1 MKTTSE
7 LGLNT
12 DKQSISK
19 KLCTNTIDAIFK
31 GYWTA
36 PEDSG
41 YQFRVH
47 RSLKNSKDLS
57 QTEVDN
63 TSETSIFNKKS
74 KSKESET
81 NYMPLGYSLY
91 GIKDELSQYLPRSLL
106 LTRTKPVKW
115 PLNIEELVIETD
127 TRPLN
132 FKDIS
137 SRKLKTFQIPR
148 DPGLND
154 EDVDFSQ
161 LQSMWYNCV
170 SQNSNYSGELK
181 KKASILVDTNDSS
194 PIYFNF
200 PHPIQL
206 QNSSLPY
213 DVLDPRSVP
222 VGSFVWWDRKIW
234 EFNMVHIAKRLSIK
248 KLKSGKEK
256 KISSRNKINET
267 EPETK
272 NQGIISKRSQK
283 KKRKVL
289 L

>member
-7 LGLNT
+7 LGLDT
-12 DKQSISK
+12 DKQNISK
-19 KLCTNTIDAIFK
+19 KLCTNTIDTIFK
-31 GYWTA
+31 CYWTT
-36 PEDSG
+36 PEDLG

-57 QTEVDN
+57 QIEVDN
-63 TSETSIFNKKS
+63 TSEASIFNEKS
-74 KSKESET
+74 KSRESET
-81 NYMPLGYSLY
+81 NDMPLGYSLY

-106 LTRTKPVKW
+106 LTRTKPIKW

-127 TRPLN
+127 ASSLN
-132 FKDIS
+132 FKDVS
-137 SRKLKTFQIPR
+137 SRKLETSQTAR
-148 DPGLND
+148 DSGLN
-154 EDVDFSQ
+154 EDVDLSQ
-161 LQSMWYNCV
+161 LQSMWHNCT

-222 VGSFVWWDRKIW
+222 VGTFVWWDRKIW

-248 KLKSGKEK
+248 KLKTGKEN

-272 NQGIISKRSQK
+272 SQGIASKKSQK